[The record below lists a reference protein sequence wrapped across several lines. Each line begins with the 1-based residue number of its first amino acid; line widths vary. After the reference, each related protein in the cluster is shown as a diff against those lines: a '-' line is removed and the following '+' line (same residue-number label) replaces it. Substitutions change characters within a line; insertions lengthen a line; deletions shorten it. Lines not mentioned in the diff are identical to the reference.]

1 MSRKINI
8 DSEKFKDLILNF
20 NNCIKIYNDSI
31 SEFFNLIKS
40 NPTWGGF
47 VGDEYILNLVNKKR
61 DYIQFGNELS
71 KFSSLLSSAYDEL
84 ESSNIKTGD
93 I

>member
-8 DSEKFKDLILNF
+8 DSDKFKDLIINF

-31 SEFFNLIKS
+31 SEYFNLIKS
-40 NPTWGGF
+40 NPTWIGF
-47 VGDEYILNLVNKKR
+47 VGDEYISNIVNKKNVYLR
-61 DYIQFGNELS
+61 FGNDL
-71 KFSSLLSSAYDEL
+71 KRFSGLLSSAYNEL
-84 ESSNIKTGD
+84 EDFNKITGD